1 MGGVY
6 RDQGVK
12 VVRKWLIPVIQPHV
26 EAAYRNVRNDFLL
39 LPEPETVPQ
48 SRVST
53 TPYPSPSPPSFA
65 TSEGAEPVLPNHPSW
80 VPRDLHQSL
89 PPRANAP
96 QQGSVR
102 VGGGVEN
109 HPKDLSSRIR
119 RRRRSSQ
126 GDWSDGDIGKQGL
139 VSQRRHY

>member
-39 LPEPETVPQ
+39 LPEPETVPR

-65 TSEGAEPVLPNHPSW
+65 TSEGAEPVLPSHPAS
-80 VPRDLHQSL
+80 VPSDLHQSL
-89 PPRANAP
+89 PPRVNAP

-102 VGGGVEN
+102 VGGGIEN
-109 HPKDLSSRIR
+109 YPKDLSSRIR

-126 GDWSDGDIGKQGL
+126 GNCSDGDIGKQRI
-139 VSQRRHY
+139 VSQRRHC